1 MDFEGFLGCLLVR
14 QTRDSFELCGFGIL
28 WDSWGFNA
36 LKWGLPCA
44 VGILGDSWGVF
55 RILTGLRCGFRFQ
68 WDRLVFRV
76 LTTFLGIFRDSLDFH
91 LDSQRFSRILLGF

>member
-36 LKWGLPCA
+36 LKWGVYRVQLGSL
-44 VGILGDSWGVF
+44 GILGV
-55 RILTGLRCGFRFQ
+55 
-68 WDRLVFRV
+68 
-76 LTTFLGIFRDSLDFH
+76 FLGF
-91 LDSQRFSRILLGF
+91 